1 MIAHIFYTIFTL
13 MINILTCLLTCF
25 IQKKRK
31 KLWALP
37 PPKHLPGPPPSSP
50 PLAAVIFG
58 FAKNRCT
65 YFFSILSPDILNSSL
80 DKLENYISFAHIGQY
95 HGKVLSF
102 NFSYSAELISTQKT
116 WFHVSHK
123 SHN

>member
-13 MINILTCLLTCF
+13 MINILTCF

-37 PPKHLPGPPPSSP
+37 PPKPLPGPPPLLP
-50 PLAAVIFG
+50 PSCCSHFWLCQKPVHL
-58 FAKNRCT
+58 
-65 YFFSILSPDILNSSL
+65 FFSILSPDILNSSL